1 MTFQYIINHLHEPH
15 LWCIVL
21 TAPHAELNIQKKLEQ
36 QGFITYVSNDF
47 SSAQLG
53 RMYKRN
59 THPDNSKMCICI
71 CNQGRNARDAKGIYR
86 LISANRYSLISKPIN
101 PF

>member
-21 TAPHAELNIQKKLEQ
+21 TAPHAELNIQKETGTTRVYHLC
-36 QGFITYVSNDF
+36 SNNF

-53 RMYKRN
+53 RM
-59 THPDNSKMCICI
+59 
-71 CNQGRNARDAKGIYR
+71 
-86 LISANRYSLISKPIN
+86 
-101 PF
+101 

>member
-36 QGFITYVSNDF
+36 LRGE
-47 SSAQLG
+47 
-53 RMYKRN
+53 KRN
-59 THPDNSKMCICI
+59 VSIC
-71 CNQGRNARDAKGIYR
+71 G
-86 LISANRYSLISKPIN
+86 
-101 PF
+101 

>member
-36 QGFITYVSNDF
+36 QGFITYSSNDF

-71 CNQGRNARDAKGIYR
+71 CNQSRRFQGMQKEYTILPPQTITALHQNQ
-86 LISANRYSLISKPIN
+86 
-101 PF
+101 

>member
-36 QGFITYVSNDF
+36 QGLSLMFQRF
-47 SSAQLG
+47 QFAQLG

-86 LISANRYSLISKPIN
+86 LISANRYSFISKPIN

>member
-36 QGFITYVSNDF
+36 QGLSLMFQRF
-47 SSAQLG
+47 QFAQLG

-71 CNQGRNARDAKGIYR
+71 CN
-86 LISANRYSLISKPIN
+86 
-101 PF
+101 

>member
-36 QGFITYVSNDF
+36 QGLSLMFQRF
-47 SSAQLG
+47 QFAQLG

-86 LISANRYSLISKPIN
+86 LISANRYSLYQSQ
-101 PF
+101 

>member
-36 QGFITYVSNDF
+36 QGFADSTCKCKF
-47 SSAQLG
+47 RQ
-53 RMYKRN
+53 
-59 THPDNSKMCICI
+59 
-71 CNQGRNARDAKGIYR
+71 
-86 LISANRYSLISKPIN
+86 
-101 PF
+101 

>member
-36 QGFITYVSNDF
+36 QGFITYEEF
-47 SSAQLG
+47 
-53 RMYKRN
+53 YKLKYCSTVVYMVPR
-59 THPDNSKMCICI
+59 
-71 CNQGRNARDAKGIYR
+71 A
-86 LISANRYSLISKPIN
+86 
-101 PF
+101 